1 MKNIGRYLILAF
13 AAVIF
18 LYPFLWMVIATL
30 RPENEIG
37 QLSLI
42 PSQINL
48 ESYVKVFEKIPIVR
62 ALANSLFVSLSVV
75 ASVLVFASMAG
86 FALSRMH
93 FRGREIIFTLVLITL
108 VLPIQL
114 TLIPMYILMVKLGWV
129 DTYLALIVPYGLT
142 AFSVLLFRQAFKSIP
157 QAVID
162 AARIDG
168 AGEFRIL
175 FQIFWP
181 LSIPAFITAGILTFM
196 GIWNEVLW
204 PILVV
209 RDIELMVLPQ
219 LVTLFAVG
227 GAAESQ
233 LGAQL
238 AAATLLALPTI
249 IAYVFFQKY
258 FIRSM
263 AATGIKE

>member
-1 MKNIGRYLILAF
+1 MKYIGRYLILAF
-13 AAVIF
+13 AAVVF

-209 RDIELMVLPQ
+209 RNTELMVLPQ
-219 LVTLFAVG
+219 LVALFVVG
-227 GAAESQ
+227 GASENR
-233 LGAQL
+233 LGVQL
-238 AAATLLALPTI
+238 AAATLLALPII

-263 AATGIKE
+263 AATGLKE